1 MATSSRA
8 EGSARG
14 RRALLPSAEM
24 SAMTP
29 TVPPAVIPAAMS
41 VASRDAVRQRVL
53 RARIRLTLAQPF
65 LASAVMR
72 LPVLDVSG
80 LSWCDTAA
88 TDGYHIF
95 YNPAWVS
102 GLSDAQL
109 RGLLAHEVM
118 HVLLDHAGRRSERD
132 ALGWNLACDHAIN
145 LLLRD
150 QGFQLPAGGLIDNAY
165 IGMPAEQI
173 YPKLDPRSWARSPPR
188 GLDWP
193 GGRGTP
199 GAQDLHDDESGS
211 LPTIGADLVDA
222 DDPRVRPLR
231 SGDSPDPEQLDALR
245 RELRDEALA
254 KMHGAAAAGLRQ
266 ACGAE
271 GPGRLD
277 WRALLRAWL
286 QDRIK
291 SDWSSYPFSKK
302 HLHRGLYMPSLGV
315 AAPGHV
321 VFAID
326 TSGSMSQK
334 VLGEIV
340 AELRAFRETF
350 PCRLTVIQADAA
362 IQQVQEWSEF
372 DGTEL
377 PATMPILGRGG
388 TDFRPVFDWLAQQ
401 HDAAT
406 VVLYAT
412 DGMGSFPSRPPP
424 WPVIWLLT
432 PDAVRLSELPFGVGV
447 RMAES
452 LAESFAESL
461 SFASA
466 EDPEG

>member
-8 EGSARG
+8 EGSARR
-14 RRALLPSAEM
+14 RRALLPSAEL
-24 SAMTP
+24 SA
-29 TVPPAVIPAAMS
+29 VIPAVIPAVMPAVTPTEMS
-41 VASRDAVRQRVL
+41 VTSRDAVRQRVL

-95 YNPAWVS
+95 YNPAWVG

-118 HVLLDHAGRRSERD
+118 HVLMDHAGRRGERD

-150 QGFQLPAGGLIDNAY
+150 QGFALPAGGFIDNAY
-165 IGMPAEQI
+165 VGMPAEQI
-173 YPKLDPRSWARSPPR
+173 YPKLDPRSSARSPPS

-193 GGRGTP
+193 GRRGAP
-199 GAQDLHDDESGS
+199 GAQDLQERQDNESGS
-211 LPTIGADLVDA
+211 LPAIGADLVDA

-254 KMHGAAAAGLRQ
+254 KMRGSAAAGLRQ
-266 ACGAE
+266 ACGAA

-334 VLGEIV
+334 VLGKIV

-362 IQQVQEWSEF
+362 IQQVQAWSEF

-377 PATMPILGRGG
+377 PPTMTMLGRGG
-388 TDFRPVFDWLAQQ
+388 TDFRPVFDWMAQQ

-412 DGMGSFPSRPPP
+412 DGMGSFPSKPPP

-432 PDAVRLSELPFGVGV
+432 PDAVTLSELPFGVGV
-447 RMAES
+447 RMFEI
-452 LAESFAESL
+452 
-461 SFASA
+461 
-466 EDPEG
+466 

>member
-1 MATSSRA
+1 
-8 EGSARG
+8 
-14 RRALLPSAEM
+14 M
-24 SAMTP
+24 SA
-29 TVPPAVIPAAMS
+29 
-41 VASRDAVRQRVL
+41 ASRDAVRQRVL

-118 HVLLDHAGRRSERD
+118 HVLLDHAGRRGERD

-173 YPKLDPRSWARSPPR
+173 YPKLDPRSWARNPPR

-193 GGRGTP
+193 GWRGTP
-199 GAQDLHDDESGS
+199 GAQDLQDDESGS

-254 KMHGAAAAGLRQ
+254 KMHGSAAAGLRQ
-266 ACGAE
+266 A
-271 GPGRLD
+271 
-277 WRALLRAWL
+277 
-286 QDRIK
+286 
-291 SDWSSYPFSKK
+291 
-302 HLHRGLYMPSLGV
+302 
-315 AAPGHV
+315 
-321 VFAID
+321 
-326 TSGSMSQK
+326 
-334 VLGEIV
+334 
-340 AELRAFRETF
+340 
-350 PCRLTVIQADAA
+350 
-362 IQQVQEWSEF
+362 
-372 DGTEL
+372 
-377 PATMPILGRGG
+377 
-388 TDFRPVFDWLAQQ
+388 
-401 HDAAT
+401 
-406 VVLYAT
+406 
-412 DGMGSFPSRPPP
+412 
-424 WPVIWLLT
+424 
-432 PDAVRLSELPFGVGV
+432 
-447 RMAES
+447 
-452 LAESFAESL
+452 
-461 SFASA
+461 
-466 EDPEG
+466 